1 MNMAKQK
8 KKRNKKY
15 SGSEA
20 TVTRPKITR
29 VQAVNRSKAGQW
41 WVEHKRVAKP
51 LSIAVAVI
59 VGLISLIVGF
69 LASISG

>member
-1 MNMAKQK
+1 MAKQK

-20 TVTRPKITR
+20 AITKPKVTR
-29 VQAVNRSKAGQW
+29 VQAVNRSKTGQW
-41 WVEHKRVAKP
+41 WVEHKRIAKP
-51 LSIAVAVI
+51 LIIAGSVIAGIITLVA
-59 VGLISLIVGF
+59 GF

>member
-1 MNMAKQK
+1 MAKQK

-15 SGSEA
+15 TGSGAA
-20 TVTRPKITR
+20 TTRPKITR

-51 LSIAVAVI
+51 LSIAAAVI
-59 VGLISLIVGF
+59 TGLIALIAGF
-69 LASISG
+69 LASITG